1 VEGAMMKST
10 LPFWVLGVMG
20 DENNKP
26 QFVKAT
32 WNQQDYVPTFTSEKD
47 AITFAEL
54 KKHDKQ
60 LVEIPNKGK
69 AIAFLTMLKDNG
81 ILQIG
86 HMKMPEGYQFRLS
99 DVEEA
104 IQDFRALSD

>member
-1 VEGAMMKST
+1 MKPT

-20 DENNKP
+20 DENNKS
-26 QFVKAT
+26 QFVKET
-32 WNQQDYVPTFTSEKD
+32 WNQQDYLPTFSSEKD
-47 AITFAEL
+47 ATAFAEL
-54 KKHDKQ
+54 KKRDKQ
-60 LVEIPNKGK
+60 MAQIPNKGE

-86 HMKMPEGYQFRLS
+86 HMKMPEGYPFRFS

-104 IQDFRALSD
+104 IEDLRALPD